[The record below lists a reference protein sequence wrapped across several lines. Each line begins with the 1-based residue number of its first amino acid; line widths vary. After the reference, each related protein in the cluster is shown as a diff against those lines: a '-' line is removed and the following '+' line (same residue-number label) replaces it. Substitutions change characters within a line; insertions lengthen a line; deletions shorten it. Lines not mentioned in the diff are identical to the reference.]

1 MISEDRLL
9 DTIESLVEKV
19 IGHLLADDAD
29 LLRNDVNERSITH
42 RFAIYVQELFPEWNV
57 DCEYNR
63 DHDQTKKLSN
73 YRGRSAKADDTSS
86 ISVFPDVIVHKRM
99 TNQNLLVIE
108 VKKSTNNDPDKF
120 DLSKL
125 DAFKE
130 DLHYQYALFLRLR
143 VGDVNAGVERL
154 HWV

>member
-9 DTIESLVEKV
+9 DTIESLVEKA
-19 IGHLLADDAD
+19 IGRLLADDAD

-42 RFAIYVQELFPEWNV
+42 RLAIYVQELFPEWNV

-63 DHDQTKKLSN
+63 DHDQIKKLLN

-108 VKKSTNNDPDKF
+108 VKKSTNNDPDEF
-120 DLSKL
+120 DLRKL
-125 DAFKE
+125 DAFKQ
-130 DLHYQYALFLRLR
+130 DLHYQHALFLRLR
-143 VGDVNAGVERL
+143 VGDVNAGVEPLR
-154 HWV
+154 WV